1 MTKADFRA
9 MRELVGYS
17 QQALASVLG
26 IDQRTI
32 RRWEDETCDS
42 HASEEAV
49 ELLQSALSVQSQ
61 MVDYA
66 LQVAEAQSNDFG
78 KAPKVIHLT
87 YYRDQDS
94 YDRFGRD
101 EGYCGIANAN
111 SRAAAAELKR
121 HGYEVEFRYPSEEVM
136 P

>member
-17 QQALASVLG
+17 QQALASALG
-26 IDQRTI
+26 VTQRPI

-42 HASEEAV
+42 HAPAEAF
-49 ELLQSALSVQSQ
+49 ELLQLALSVQSQ

-66 LQVAEAQSNDFG
+66 LEIAKTQSKELG
-78 KAPKVIHLT
+78 KIPKVIHLT

-101 EGYCGIANAN
+101 NGYYGIANAN

-121 HGYEVEFRYPSEEVM
+121 HGYEVEFRYPSEEVT